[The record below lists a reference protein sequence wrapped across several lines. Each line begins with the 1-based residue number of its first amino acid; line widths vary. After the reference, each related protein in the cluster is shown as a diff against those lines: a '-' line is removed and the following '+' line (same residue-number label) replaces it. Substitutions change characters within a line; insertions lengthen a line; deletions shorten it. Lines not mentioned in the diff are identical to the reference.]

1 MLTVLFQ
8 CILLCFMA
16 TGVDAS
22 STSSSTA
29 GRSVSSASN
38 TGSSVT
44 GKLKS
49 IFSFQKKNT
58 PVVQGPKGLQEGGGW
73 QSTYNPAFGLQG
85 RVKKTSPSRRLIGG
99 LADDKL
105 DENGN
110 PRKTDNEGPMA
121 IYRVGR
127 DSDSLDA
134 GKYLT
139 VQLPPDQMPGAVAGD
154 I

>member
-16 TGVDAS
+16 TGIDAS
-22 STSSSTA
+22 RTSSSTA

-38 TGSSVT
+38 TRSSVT

-49 IFSFQKKNT
+49 IFSFPKKNT
-58 PVVQGPKGLQEGGGW
+58 AVVQGPKSLQEGGGL
-73 QSTYNPAFGLQG
+73 QSTYNPAFGLKGKAKQAG
-85 RVKKTSPSRRLIGG
+85 PSRRLIGG
-99 LADDKL
+99 RADDKL

-121 IYRVGR
+121 IYQTFAEHPWLL
-127 DSDSLDA
+127 SLGMKA
-134 GKYLT
+134 NPL
-139 VQLPPDQMPGAVAGD
+139 GAVVK